1 MNVCFINCV
10 GRLSF
15 KNFLILTRCYVVHLL
30 LLADAKD
37 YEPSGG
43 QSVSLPSHKP
53 LLTLRDPP
61 GGGSHSYYQNVK
73 TTMKLTLENYE
84 SYVDIAACKCEKI

>member
-1 MNVCFINCV
+1 M
-10 GRLSF
+10 SF
-15 KNFLILTRCYVVHLL
+15 HLL
-30 LLADAKD
+30 LLADAED
-37 YEPSGG
+37 YEPPGG

-84 SYVDIAACKCEKI
+84 SYADIAACKCEKILSRITAILKLCLIKSKL